1 MQHADPRNHCA
12 DFSGWAGGPK
22 GAQPGWWLFING
34 NGGGKGMGGAMPQV
48 WKWTASCDAGGDYSS
63 PYACSKM
70 HRNG

>member
-34 NGGGKGMGGAMPQV
+34 NGGWEGDGGSNATSVEMDC
-48 WKWTASCDAGGDYSS
+48 KL
-63 PYACSKM
+63 
-70 HRNG
+70 